1 MVFRAPE
8 CRALFGGPENLLFL
22 AKVGLHL
29 EDTESPSMKE
39 KTYKLAHLDRKKLLV
54 AARKALIA
62 ADAHYYAWTPEEQER
77 FRATTGENA
86 ICRIQCVLLDDLL
99 DIKCRTDEVD
109 EAWKNV
115 PLTDLNQLNWARL
128 LTAGVGEDYIYLNE
142 CMAEGKTLLDFPT
155 LYDYDYAD
163 YLFQE
168 EARNRDFPDYGGIA
182 YYAYQHPSWVRLLI
196 QEQFY
201 YATFTSLATYTLDE
215 IESAGE
221 EIIQQLI
228 PHEYVD
234 GKNHGKQEQGGFL
247 WDVKIDA
254 QAGQEA
260 QLDELR
266 SRWYGYQRERWLALS
281 ESNVQR
287 PPAVYV
293 HDKDWDDDP
302 HRFFIFNNERTLKQI
317 RWRQFLSDCNS
328 LVADYAEVEKL
339 LAGEIEQANLWLV
352 ENYQDI
358 QENFDPK
365 VVKLRKKRKIILT
378 ESALDDLSKMDADKE

>member
-1 MVFRAPE
+1 MIDKTY
-8 CRALFGGPENLLFL
+8 NLS
-22 AKVGLHL
+22 HL
-29 EDTESPSMKE
+29 E
-39 KTYKLAHLDRKKLLV
+39 RQKLLA

-62 ADAHYYAWTPEEQER
+62 ADARYFALTPREQER
-77 FRATTGENA
+77 FRATISEDA
-86 ICRIQCVLLDDLL
+86 RRRVQRVLLDDLL
-99 DIKCRTDEVD
+99 DIKCRPDEVD
-109 EAWKNV
+109 EVWDNV
-115 PLTDLNQLNWARL
+115 PLTSLKLLNWASL
-128 LTAGVGEDYIYLNE
+128 LTTGVGNDYIYLNE

-168 EARNRDFPDYGGIA
+168 EARKRDFPDYGGIA

-196 QEQFY
+196 HEQFY
-201 YATFTSLATYTLDE
+201 YSTFTSLATYVLDE

-228 PHEYVD
+228 PHKYVD
-234 GKNHGKQEQGGFL
+234 GKKHGKQEQGGFL

-254 QAGQEA
+254 AGQEA

-266 SRWYGYQRERWLALS
+266 SRWYGYQRERWLVLS
-281 ESNVQR
+281 QLNVQR
-287 PPAVYV
+287 TPAVYV

-302 HRFFIFNNERTLKQI
+302 HRFFIFTNESTLKQI
-317 RWRQFLSDCNS
+317 RWRHFLSDCNS
-328 LVADYAEVEKL
+328 LVADYGEVEKL
-339 LAGEIEQANLWLV
+339 CAEEIGRANLWIV
-352 ENYQDI
+352 ENHQDI

-378 ESALDDLSKMDADKE
+378 ESALNDLGEIDADKE

>member
-1 MVFRAPE
+1 M
-8 CRALFGGPENLLFL
+8 N
-22 AKVGLHL
+22 
-29 EDTESPSMKE
+29 E
-39 KTYKLAHLDRKKLLV
+39 KTYKLAHLDRQKLMV

-62 ADAHYYAWTPEEQER
+62 ADARYYAWTPEEQER
-77 FRATTGENA
+77 FRVTMSEDAR
-86 ICRIQCVLLDDLL
+86 CRVQRVLLDDLL

-115 PLTDLNQLNWARL
+115 SLTDLNPLNWARL
-128 LTAGVGEDYIYLNE
+128 LTTGIGEDYIHLNE

-168 EARNRDFPDYGGIA
+168 EARKRDFPDYGGIA

-196 QEQFY
+196 HEQFY
-201 YATFTSLATYTLDE
+201 YSTFTSLATYVLDE

-254 QAGQEA
+254 AGQEA

-266 SRWYGYQRERWLALS
+266 SRWYGYQRKRWLALS
-281 ESNVQR
+281 KSNVQR

-293 HDKDWDDDP
+293 HDKDWNDDP
-302 HRFFIFNNERTLKQI
+302 HRFFVFTNERTLKQI
-317 RWRQFLSDCNS
+317 RWRHFLSDCKS
-328 LVADYAEVEKL
+328 LVADYAEVEKFVAEEIDRANSWL
-339 LAGEIEQANLWLV
+339 LENLR
-352 ENYQDI
+352 DI
-358 QENFDPK
+358 QENFNPA
-365 VVKLRKKRKIILT
+365 VVKLRKKRKVILT
-378 ESALDDLSKMDADKE
+378 ESALDDLRKIDLDKE

>member
-1 MVFRAPE
+1 
-8 CRALFGGPENLLFL
+8 
-22 AKVGLHL
+22 
-29 EDTESPSMKE
+29 MKE
-39 KTYKLAHLDRKKLLV
+39 QTYNLAHLDRQKLLV

-62 ADAHYYAWTPEEQER
+62 ADARYYAWTPEEQER
-77 FRATTGENA
+77 FRATMGEDA

-115 PLTDLNQLNWARL
+115 PLNDLNQLNWLRL
-128 LTAGVGEDYIYLNE
+128 LTTGVGEDYIYLNE

-163 YLFQE
+163 YLYQE
-168 EARNRDFPDYGGIA
+168 EARKRDFPDYGGIA

-201 YATFTSLATYTLDE
+201 YATFTSLATYALDE

-234 GKNHGKQEQGGFL
+234 GKNHGKQENGGFL
-247 WDVKIDA
+247 WDVNIDA
-254 QAGQEA
+254 AGQEA

-266 SRWYGYQRERWLALS
+266 IRWNGYQRERWLILS

-302 HRFFIFNNERTLKQI
+302 HRYFIFTNESALKQI
-317 RWRQFLSDCNS
+317 RWRHFLSDCKS
-328 LVADYAEVEKL
+328 LVGEYAEVEKFV
-339 LAGEIEQANLWLV
+339 AEEIDRANAWLV
-352 ENYQDI
+352 ENHQDI
-358 QENFDPK
+358 QENLDPK

>member
-1 MVFRAPE
+1 M
-8 CRALFGGPENLLFL
+8 N
-22 AKVGLHL
+22 
-29 EDTESPSMKE
+29 E
-39 KTYKLAHLDRKKLLV
+39 KTYKLAHLERQKLMV

-62 ADAHYYAWTPEEQER
+62 ADARYYAWTPEEQEC
-77 FRATTGENA
+77 FRATMNEDA
-86 ICRIQCVLLDDLL
+86 RRRVQRVLLDDLL
-99 DIKCRTDEVD
+99 DIRCQTDEVD

-115 PLTDLNQLNWARL
+115 SLTDLNTLNWARL
-128 LTAGVGEDYIYLNE
+128 LTTGIGEDYIHLNE

-155 LYDYDYAD
+155 LYDYDHAD

-168 EARNRDFPDYGGIA
+168 EARKRDFTDYEGIE
-182 YYAYQHPSWVRLLI
+182 YFAYQHPSWVRLLM
-196 QEQFY
+196 QDQFY
-201 YATFTSLATYTLDE
+201 YATFTSLATYVLDE

-254 QAGQEA
+254 AGQEA

-266 SRWYGYQRERWLALS
+266 SRWYGYQRKRWLALS
-281 ESNVQR
+281 KSNSQR

-302 HRFFIFNNERTLKQI
+302 HRFFVFTNERTLKQI
-317 RWRQFLSDCNS
+317 RWRHFLSDCRP
-328 LVADYAEVEKL
+328 LLAEYAEVEKF
-339 LAGEIEQANLWLV
+339 LAEETDRANDWLV
-352 ENYQDI
+352 ENHRDI
-358 QENFDPK
+358 QGNHDPA
-365 VVKLRKKRKIILT
+365 VVKLKKKNKIIMT
-378 ESALDDLSKMDADKE
+378 KSALDDLSRLEAD